1 MKIERLNENQI
12 RCTLSKEDLESR
24 NIKVSELVYGTEK
37 AKSLFREL
45 MRSAFNKFGFET
57 EDIPLMVEAVPI
69 SSDSIIL
76 IVTKV
81 DYPDEFDVRYSTFSD
96 DDDDS
101 DDDEDYDDYNILS
114 DDEDIPIPE
123 PSVGAA
129 NDILKMMH
137 QVADGAM
144 DSKDDSSSEEFEVP
158 EQLTRIYQFATLYDV
173 MEAASMLSSA
183 ALGRNDLY
191 RTPENNYLLIISMDK
206 TSPNVF
212 NKVCNILSEYGSL
225 REIYCGSDS
234 YIREHYKMVSSG
246 SALSQLAAI

>member
-96 DDDDS
+96 DDDDF
-101 DDDEDYDDYNILS
+101 DN
-114 DDEDIPIPE
+114 DEDIPIPE

-191 RTPENNYLLIISMDK
+191 RTPENNYLLIISMEK